1 MAPVLVLLN
10 KYEDLGVYGS
20 SELPSSQYIYYYWL
34 FETISFPL
42 RER

>member
-1 MAPVLVLLN
+1 MALVLVLLN

-20 SELPSSQYIYYYWL
+20 SELPSSQYIYYWL
-34 FETISFPL
+34 FETIALPL